1 MLRARSQHVTYKDV
15 YRYAKYQPPK
25 ISGSGS
31 VHVFNERL
39 VCEYRPLD
47 LYTHVYMKVY
57 VYMRHMCV
65 CMCVCECIDKEHHRP
80 MQRNPGSR
88 PHLLPERKAM

>member
-31 VHVFNERL
+31 AHIFNERL

-47 LYTHVYMKVY
+47 LYTRLHESLCIHALY
-57 VYMRHMCV
+57 V
-65 CMCVCECIDKEHHRP
+65 CMYVR
-80 MQRNPGSR
+80 M
-88 PHLLPERKAM
+88 